1 MTGLLHRF
9 FNLLQDRWP
18 EVALRLVQHLEL
30 VGIVLTLAV
39 GIGFGLGLILSPHRR
54 LAQAALMT
62 ANVVQTI
69 PSLALLA
76 FLLPLL
82 GIGAKPAICALALYA
97 IMPILRN
104 TLAVVQD
111 EAQNLVAIGE
121 ALGLTP
127 REILWRI
134 KIPQGAPLLVSGLRT
149 AAVWSVG
156 TATLSAFIGAGGL
169 GEFINRGISLLDPAL
184 MLLGAVPAAL
194 LALGIDLVL
203 GALEG
208 DSRQWRS
215 GHHFPKRKWA
225 GILVL
230 LGLLLLGL
238 GIGYEA
244 GQPARPAE
252 TASGLR
258 SPQTPIRIGTKNFA
272 EQFVLGELMAQYLE
286 AHGVA
291 VERPL
296 RGFQS
301 TELIHGALV
310 NGQIDLYVE
319 YLGTA
324 EEAILKL
331 PPAPGVDPVTRV
343 RDAYAKRF
351 HLAWLEG
358 LGFSNT
364 YAVIT
369 RPEVAHEA
377 TSLGQWAPLAPQLRI
392 GLNSEFIERADG
404 FPALEKTY
412 GLHFAQVETL
422 DVGLLYAAL
431 QDKQVDAIVG
441 FSTDARLTQ
450 PGLVALQDD
459 RSAFPRY
466 DAVPVVSEA
475 ALKAHP
481 LLGPLLHHLAGTLD
495 EATMRRLNAQVE
507 LQSRAPADVARDYW
521 RDRSP

>member
-1 MTGLLHRF
+1 MTALLKRLIV
-9 FNLLQDRWP
+9 LLQDRWP
-18 EVALRLVQHLEL
+18 EVGLRLVQHLEL
-30 VGIVLTLAV
+30 VGSALAMAMF
-39 GIGFGLGLILSPHRR
+39 IGFGLGLVLAPHRR

-97 IMPILRN
+97 IMPIFRS

-111 EAQNLVAIGE
+111 DAQHLAAIGA
-121 ALGLTP
+121 ALGLRP
-127 REILWRI
+127 REVLWRI
-134 KIPQGAPLLVSGLRT
+134 KIPQGAPLLISGLRT

-208 DSRQWRS
+208 DARQWRR
-215 GHHFPKRKWA
+215 GNRFPKRKWA
-225 GILVL
+225 GI
-230 LGLLLLGL
+230 GLLLGL
-238 GIGYEA
+238 FLLGLGTWYDA
-244 GQPARPAE
+244 GWPARSVGAAP
-252 TASGLR
+252 GLS
-258 SPQTPIRIGTKNFA
+258 SPQSPVRIGTKNFA
-272 EQFVLGELMAQYLE
+272 EQFVLGELIAQYLE
-286 AHGVA
+286 AHGIA

-310 NGQIDLYVE
+310 NEQIDLYVE

-331 PPAPGVDPVTRV
+331 PPASQVDPMARV
-343 RDAYAKRF
+343 RDAYEKQF

-364 YAVIT
+364 YAVVT
-369 RPEVAHEA
+369 RTEVAHGAA
-377 TSLGQWAPLAPQLRI
+377 TLSQFAPLAPRLRI

-412 GLHFAQVETL
+412 GLRFAQVETL
-422 DVGLLYAAL
+422 DAGLLYPAL
-431 QDKQVDAIVG
+431 QDNQADAIVG

-450 PGLVALQDD
+450 PGLVVLEDD
-459 RSAFPRY
+459 RAAFPRY
-466 DAVPVVSEA
+466 DAVPVISEA
-475 ALKAHP
+475 ALKTHP
-481 LLGPLLHHLAGTLD
+481 QLGPLLHQLAGTLD
-495 EATMRRLNAQVE
+495 ETTMRGLNAQVE
-507 LQSRAPADVARDYW
+507 LQSRAPGDVARDYW
-521 RDRSP
+521 RAKR

>member
-1 MTGLLHRF
+1 MTVLLNRFFALLH
-9 FNLLQDRWP
+9 DRWP
-18 EVALRLVQHLEL
+18 EVVLRLVQHLEL
-30 VGIVLTLAV
+30 VGVALAMAV
-39 GIGFGLGLILSPHRR
+39 GIGFSLGLVLSPHRR
-54 LAQAALMT
+54 LAQVALMT

-111 EAQNLVAIGE
+111 EAQNLAAIGA
-121 ALGLTP
+121 ALGLTS

-208 DSRQWRS
+208 DARLWRS

-225 GILVL
+225 VTSVL
-230 LGLLLLGL
+230 LGLFLLGL
-238 GIGYEA
+238 GALHEA
-244 GQPARPAE
+244 GSPGRSAE
-252 TASGLR
+252 SASGLR
-258 SPQTPIRIGTKNFA
+258 SPQSPIRIGTKNFA
-272 EQFVLGELMAQYLE
+272 EQFVLGELIAQYLE

-331 PPAPGVDPVTRV
+331 PPSPGADQMALV
-343 RDAYAKRF
+343 RDAYEKQF

-369 RPEVAHEA
+369 RTEVAHGA
-377 TSLGQWAPLAPQLRI
+377 TSLSQFAPLAPQLRI

-431 QDKQVDAIVG
+431 QDRRVDAIVG

-450 PGLVALQDD
+450 PGLVLLQDD
-459 RSAFPRY
+459 RAAFPRY
-466 DAVPVVSEA
+466 DAVPVVSET
-475 ALKAHP
+475 ALRNHP
-481 LLGPLLHHLAGTLD
+481 LLGQLLHNLAGTLD
-495 EATMRRLNAQVE
+495 ETTMRRLNAQVE
-507 LQSRAPADVARDYW
+507 LQSRTPADVVRDYW
-521 RDRSP
+521 RDHPR

>member
-1 MTGLLHRF
+1 MTGQLIRF
-9 FNLLQDRWP
+9 FHLLQDRWP
-18 EVALRLVQHLEL
+18 EVVLRLVQHLEL
-30 VGIVLTLAV
+30 VGVALAIAV
-39 GIGFGLGLILSPHRR
+39 GIGFGLGLVLSPHRR

-111 EAQNLVAIGE
+111 EAQDLATIGL

-134 KIPQGAPLLVSGLRT
+134 KIPQGAPLLISGLRT

-184 MLLGAVPAAL
+184 MLLGAAPAAL
-194 LALGIDLVL
+194 LALGIDLLL

-208 DSRQWRS
+208 DARQWRS
-215 GHHFPKRKWA
+215 GHHFPRRKWE
-225 GILVL
+225 GISFL

-238 GIGYEA
+238 GTLYETGLA
-244 GQPARPAE
+244 GSCAE
-252 TASGLR
+252 TRSALR
-258 SPQTPIRIGTKNFA
+258 SSQTPIRIGTKNFA
-272 EQFVLGELMAQYLE
+272 EQFVLGELIAQYLE

-291 VERPL
+291 VARPL

-301 TELIHGALV
+301 TELIHGALA

-324 EEAILKL
+324 DEAILKL
-331 PPAPGVDPVTRV
+331 PPAPGFDPMVRV
-343 RDAYAKRF
+343 RDAYDKQF

-369 RPEVAHEA
+369 RTEVARGA
-377 TSLGQWAPLAPQLRI
+377 LSLSQFAPVAPQLRI

-404 FPALEKTY
+404 YPALEKTY
-412 GLHFAQVETL
+412 GLHFAAVETL

-431 QDKQVDAIVG
+431 QAKQVDAIVG

-450 PGLVALQDD
+450 QGFVVLQDD
-459 RSAFPRY
+459 RTAFPRY

-475 ALKAHP
+475 ALKDHP
-481 LLGPLLHHLAGTLD
+481 LLGSLLHNLAGTLD
-495 EATMRRLNAQVE
+495 EKTMRQLNAQVE
-507 LQSRAPADVARDYW
+507 LQSRAPAEVVRDYW
-521 RDRSP
+521 RDHSR

>member
-1 MTGLLHRF
+1 MIGLLGRF
-9 FNLLQDRWP
+9 FALLQERWP
-18 EVALRLVQHLEL
+18 EVVLRLVQHLEL
-30 VGIVLTLAV
+30 VGVALVIAV
-39 GIGFGLGLILSPHRR
+39 GIGFGLGLGLASRPR
-54 LAQAALMT
+54 LAQFALMT

-82 GIGAKPAICALALYA
+82 GIGAKPAVCALALYA

-104 TLAVVQD
+104 TLAVLQD
-111 EAQNLVAIGE
+111 ESQGLAAVGR

-184 MLLGAVPAAL
+184 MLLGAVPSAL
-194 LALGIDLVL
+194 LALGIDLLL

-208 DSRQWRS
+208 DARRWRD
-215 GHHFPKRKWA
+215 GNPFAKHKWA
-225 GILVL
+225 TILSL
-230 LGLLLLGL
+230 LGIFALGL
-238 GIGYEA
+238 GILYETS
-244 GQPARPAE
+244 QPARSAGPA
-252 TASGLR
+252 TALPS
-258 SPQTPIRIGTKNFA
+258 SQTPIRIGTKNFA
-272 EQFVLGELMAQYLE
+272 EQFVLGELIAQYLE
-286 AHGVA
+286 AHGLA

-324 EEAILKL
+324 QESILKL
-331 PPAPGVDPVTRV
+331 PPAPGTDPMVRV
-343 RDAYAKRF
+343 REAYEKQF

-369 RPEVAHEA
+369 RTDTARGA
-377 TSLGQWAPLAPQLRI
+377 TSLSQFAPLASQLRL
-392 GLNSEFIERADG
+392 GLNSEFIERPDG

-412 GLHFAQVETL
+412 GLRFAQVETL

-431 QDKQVDAIVG
+431 QGKQIDAMVG
-441 FSTDARLTQ
+441 FSTDGRLAQ
-450 PGLVALQDD
+450 PGFVVLQDD
-459 RSAFPRY
+459 QAAFPRY
-466 DAVPVVSEA
+466 DAVPVVSDA
-475 ALKAHP
+475 ALKDHP
-481 LLGPLLHHLAGTLD
+481 QLGPLLRDLAGTLD
-495 EATMRRLNAQVE
+495 ERTMQRLNALVE
-507 LQSRAPADVARDYW
+507 LQSRAPTDVAHDYW
-521 RDRSP
+521 QAHSR

>member
-1 MTGLLHRF
+1 MISVLHRF
-9 FNLLQDRWP
+9 FVLPHDRWP
-18 EVALRLVQHLEL
+18 EVVLRLVQHLEL
-30 VGIVLTLAV
+30 VGIALLIAV
-39 GIGFGLGLILSPHRR
+39 GLGFGLGLVLSSRPR

-76 FLLPLL
+76 FLLPFL

-104 TLAVVQD
+104 TVAVLQD
-111 EAQNLVAIGE
+111 EGQGLAAIGL

-127 REILWRI
+127 HEILWRI
-134 KIPQGAPLLVSGLRT
+134 KIPQGAPLLISGLRT
-149 AAVWSVG
+149 AAVWGVG

-184 MLLGAVPAAL
+184 MLLGAVPSAL
-194 LALGIDLVL
+194 LALGIDLFL
-203 GALEG
+203 GALERNA
-208 DSRQWRS
+208 RQWKS

-225 GILVL
+225 GVSVLLVACL
-230 LGLLLLGL
+230 LGLAGL
-238 GIGYEA
+238 DA
-244 GQPARPAE
+244 VSQPARSGE
-252 TASGLR
+252 TVTSS
-258 SPQTPIRIGTKNFA
+258 SPKPIRIGTKNFA
-272 EQFVLGELMAQYLE
+272 EQFVLGELIAQYLE
-286 AHGVA
+286 AHGVV

-324 EEAILKL
+324 EESILKL
-331 PPAPGVDPVTRV
+331 PPAPGIDPMDRV
-343 RDAYAKRF
+343 RDAYDKQF

-369 RPEVAHEA
+369 RVAVAHEA
-377 TSLGQWAPLAPQLRI
+377 TSLSQFAAFAPQARL
-392 GLNSEFIERADG
+392 GLNSEFIERPDG
-404 FPALEKTY
+404 FRALEKTY
-412 GLHFAQVETL
+412 GLHFSQVETL

-431 QDKQVDAIVG
+431 QEKEVDAIVG
-441 FSTDARLTQ
+441 FSTDGRLAQ
-450 PGLVALQDD
+450 SGFVVMQDD
-459 RSAFPRY
+459 RQAFPRY
-466 DAVPVVSEA
+466 DAVPVVSEK
-475 ALKAHP
+475 ALKDQP
-481 LLGPLLHHLAGTLD
+481 LLGPLLRELAGTLD
-495 EATMRRLNAQVE
+495 EATMRQLNAQVE
-507 LQSRAPADVARDYW
+507 LQSRSPAEVARDYW
-521 RDRSP
+521 QSRPH

>member
-9 FNLLQDRWP
+9 FSLLHDRWP
-18 EVALRLVQHLEL
+18 EVVLRLVQHLEL
-30 VGIVLTLAV
+30 VGVALAMAV
-39 GIGFGLGLILSPHRR
+39 GMGFGLGLVLSPHRR
-54 LAQAALMT
+54 LAQMALMT

-82 GIGAKPAICALALYA
+82 GIGAKPAVCALALYA

-111 EAQNLVAIGE
+111 EAQSLAAIGV
-121 ALGLTP
+121 ALGLTS

-203 GALEG
+203 GVLEG
-208 DSRQWRS
+208 DARQWRS
-215 GHHFPKRKWA
+215 GHHFPRRKWA
-225 GILVL
+225 AFSVL
-230 LGLLLLGL
+230 LGVFLLGL
-238 GIGYEA
+238 GTLYEA
-244 GQPARPAE
+244 GLPGGSVE
-252 TASGLR
+252 TASGPR
-258 SPQTPIRIGTKNFA
+258 SPQSPIRIGTKNFA
-272 EQFVLGELMAQYLE
+272 EQYVLGELIAQYLE
-286 AHGVA
+286 AHGIA
-291 VERPL
+291 VEKPL

-301 TELIHGALV
+301 TELIHGALL

-331 PPAPGVDPVTRV
+331 PPSPGVDPMARV
-343 RDAYAKRF
+343 RDAYEKQF

-369 RPEVAHEA
+369 RAEVAHGA
-377 TSLGQWAPLAPQLRI
+377 TALSHFPPLAPQLRI

-412 GLHFAQVETL
+412 GLHFARVETL

-431 QDKQVDAIVG
+431 QDRQVDAIVG
-441 FSTDARLTQ
+441 FSTDAHLAQ
-450 PGLVALQDD
+450 PGLIVLQDD
-459 RSAFPRY
+459 RTAFPRY

-475 ALKAHP
+475 ALKDHP
-481 LLGPLLHHLAGTLD
+481 LLGPLLHNLAGTLD
-495 EATMRRLNAQVE
+495 EKTMRGLNAQVE
-507 LQSRAPADVARDYW
+507 LQARAPAEVVREYW
-521 RDRSP
+521 RDRPH

>member
-1 MTGLLHRF
+1 MIGRFFVLLH
-9 FNLLQDRWP
+9 DRWP
-18 EVALRLVQHLEL
+18 EVVLRLVQHLEL
-30 VGIVLTLAV
+30 VGIALAIAV
-39 GIGFGLGLILSPHRR
+39 ALGFGLGILLSSRPRF
-54 LAQAALMT
+54 AQMALMT

-82 GIGAKPAICALALYA
+82 GIGTKPAICALALYA
-97 IMPILRN
+97 IMPILRS
-104 TLAVVQD
+104 TLAVVQGG
-111 EAQNLVAIGE
+111 EQGLPAIGR

-127 REILWRI
+127 AEILWRI

-194 LALGIDLVL
+194 LALGIDLFL

-208 DSRQWRS
+208 DTRKWGS
-215 GHHFPKRKWA
+215 GHHFPSRKWI
-225 GILVL
+225 GTSVFVILFVV
-230 LGLLLLGL
+230 GL
-238 GIGYEA
+238 GVLNEA
-244 GQPARPAE
+244 MPSAGSVEGTPALHSSQLP
-252 TASGLR
+252 L
-258 SPQTPIRIGTKNFA
+258 RIGTKNFA
-272 EQFVLGELMAQYLE
+272 EQFVLGELIAQYLE
-286 AHGVA
+286 VHGVP

-310 NGQIDLYVE
+310 NHQIDLYVE

-331 PPAPGVDPVTRV
+331 TPAPGVDPMIQV
-343 RDAYAKRF
+343 RDAYEERF
-351 HLAWLEG
+351 HLAWLKG

-369 RPEVAHEA
+369 RTEVAHGA
-377 TSLGQWAPLAPQLRI
+377 TSLSQFAPLAPQLRI

-412 GLHFAQVETL
+412 GLHFVQVETL
-422 DVGLLYAAL
+422 DAGLLYAAL
-431 QDKQVDAIVG
+431 QDKQVDVIVG
-441 FSTDARLTQ
+441 FSTDGQLAQ
-450 PGLVALQDD
+450 PDLVVLSDD
-459 RSAFPRY
+459 RAAFPRY
-466 DAVPVVSEA
+466 DAVPVVSDE
-475 ALKAHP
+475 ALKEHP
-481 LLGPLLHHLAGTLD
+481 LLRPLLDDLAGKLD
-495 EATMRRLNAQVE
+495 ETTMRRLNAEVE
-507 LQSRAPADVARDYW
+507 LQRRTPSAVAHDYW
-521 RDRSP
+521 QSHSH

>member
-1 MTGLLHRF
+1 MTVLHRF
-9 FNLLQDRWP
+9 FDLLQDRWP
-18 EVALRLVQHLEL
+18 EVVLRLVQHLEL
-30 VGIVLTLAV
+30 VGVALAVAV
-39 GIGFGLGLILSPHRR
+39 GIGFGLGLVLSPHRR
-54 LAQAALMT
+54 LAQAALMV

-111 EAQNLVAIGE
+111 EAQNLAAIGT
-121 ALGLTP
+121 ALGLRP

-203 GALEG
+203 GALER
-208 DSRQWRS
+208 DARLWRS
-215 GHHFPKRKWA
+215 GNLFPKRRWA
-225 GILVL
+225 GISVL

-238 GIGYEA
+238 GILYEA
-244 GQPARPAE
+244 EAPGRSIE
-252 TASGLR
+252 TASGSSGQNR
-258 SPQTPIRIGTKNFA
+258 VRIGTKNFA
-272 EQFVLGELMAQYLE
+272 EQIVLGELIAQYLE

-324 EEAILKL
+324 EQAILKL
-331 PPAPGVDPVTRV
+331 PPSPGIDPMARV
-343 RDAYAKRF
+343 RDAYEKRF

-369 RPEVAHEA
+369 RPEVARGA
-377 TSLGQWAPLAPQLRI
+377 SSLSQFAPLAPQLRI

-422 DVGLLYAAL
+422 DAGLLYAAL
-431 QDKQVDAIVG
+431 QDKQVDTVVG
-441 FSTDARLTQ
+441 FSTDAQLAS
-450 PGLVALQDD
+450 PGLVVLQDD
-459 RSAFPRY
+459 RAAFPRY
-466 DAVPVVSEA
+466 DAVPVVSDA
-475 ALKAHP
+475 ALRDHP
-481 LLGPLLHHLAGTLD
+481 LLGPLLHKLAGTLD
-495 EATMRRLNAQVE
+495 EAMMRRLNAEVE
-507 LQSRAPADVARDYW
+507 IRFRAPADVARDYW
-521 RDRSP
+521 RAHAN